1 MFTLDNYLEN
11 LIAYNPY
18 KDVPKLTDTRLEEIS
33 EISRITNVSDFD
45 PEGDSV
51 GKSLR
56 WTTVSKAVLIRDNY
70 SCRVCGHSELS
81 NFSTADQYN
90 KIHLAVQVHHIVPKK
105 NGGKD
110 TFSNLI
116 TLCEECHRKTFSND
130 YAGLPVSGQMT
141 IYGFEVK
148 VKLCVRKEWIRNAS
162 RVIIGGKLK
171 DYTRAF
177 DTSLN
182 SYRVAPR
189 KGESIPIFVAEL
201 SISDYKVVCEIAHSE
216 SGAADYLT
224 LLADTETGR
233 EKVRFFQNVE
243 GELIL

>member
-1 MFTLDNYLEN
+1 MENNLEN
-11 LIAYNPY
+11 LILYNPY
-18 KDVPKLTDTRLEEIS
+18 KDVPKLTATRLEEIS

-45 PEGDSV
+45 PDGDSM

-110 TFSNLI
+110 TFRNLI
-116 TLCEECHRKTFSND
+116 TLCEECHRKTFSNN
-130 YAGLPVSGQMT
+130 YAGLPVSGQAT
-141 IYGFEVK
+141 IYGFDMK
-148 VKLCVRKEWIRNAS
+148 VRLCIRPEWGRNDKLESVQAR
-162 RVIIGGKLK
+162 LK

-177 DTSLN
+177 DTSSN
-182 SYRVAPR
+182 NYRIAPR
-189 KGESIPIFVAEL
+189 KGEHITISVAKL
-201 SISDYKVVCEIAHSE
+201 SISDYKDLCRIAHSE
-216 SGAADYLT
+216 AGAVDYIT
-224 LLADTETGR
+224 LLADTENGK
-233 EKVRFFQNVE
+233 ENVRFFLTEE